1 MDIVR
6 PDVKRKKRIR
16 RIIYIVSILILLPL
30 VTYGLSRLKPAPP
43 SVDGSTIWAGD
54 SGTVKRGNMLLE
66 VRGLGTLVPET
77 ITQIS
82 ISTDGRVSQRL
93 ILPGAP
99 VKPDSIIMIL
109 TNPQLKQQ
117 LLSAQFTLKS
127 AEAALATAKAT
138 AENQLMTF
146 RAAAANT
153 RSQYKQAQMQ
163 AEADETGFKQGVVAK
178 ITYQRDEV
186 AATQLKSEDE
196 IAQQQVNTYAAS
208 VEQQLAQAQAT
219 VDQDK
224 EQVALYQREVEE
236 LTVRA
241 GIEGVLQ
248 DEPAQVGQ
256 EMTPGQEL
264 ATVAQQ
270 TKLKAQLQIAE
281 TQVGDILLNQT
292 AQVDTHNGYIPG
304 HVTRID
310 PAVTNGTR
318 TVDVHLDGPLP
329 SGAVPNLSVEGTILI
344 QKLSNVLYVGR
355 PVHGEPNSTITLF
368 KEVNGGTEAVA
379 TKVAI
384 GKVSVSEVQVL
395 NGLNVGDVVVL
406 SDMSAYDQFDRI
418 RIK

>member
-1 MDIVR
+1 M
-6 PDVKRKKRIR
+6 
-16 RIIYIVSILILLPL
+16 YIVAVAILLPL

-54 SGTVKRGNMLLE
+54 SGTVKRGEMDID

-99 VKPDSIIMIL
+99 VKPDSVIMIL

-117 LLSAQFTLKS
+117 LQSAQFTLQS

-138 AENQLMTF
+138 AENQLMTY
-146 RAAAANT
+146 RSSAANT
-153 RSQYKQAQMQ
+153 KSQYMQAQMQ
-163 AEADETGFKQGVVAK
+163 LEADETGFKQGVVAK
-178 ITYQRDEV
+178 ITRDRDEV
-186 AATQLKSEDE
+186 SATQLKSEDE
-196 IAQQQVNTYAAS
+196 IAQQQVDTYANS
-208 VEQQLAQAQAT
+208 VQQQLAQAQAT
-219 VDQDK
+219 VDGDK

-248 DEPAQVGQ
+248 DEPANVGQ

-281 TQVGDILLNQT
+281 TQVGDVELNQP
-292 AQVDTHNGYIPG
+292 AQVDTHNGIIPG
-304 HVTRID
+304 HVIRID

-329 SGAVPNLSVEGTILI
+329 AGAVPNLSVEGTILI
-344 QKLSNVLYVGR
+344 TKLSNALYVGR
-355 PVHGEPNSTITLF
+355 PVHGDANTTITLF
-368 KEVNGGTEAVA
+368 KEINGGTEAVA
-379 TKVAI
+379 TRVAI
-384 GKVSVSEVQVL
+384 GKVSVSQVQIL

>member
-6 PDVKRKKRIR
+6 PELKRKKRIR
-16 RIIYIVSILILLPL
+16 RIIYIAVIVILVPL

-54 SGTVKRGNMLLE
+54 SGTVKRGEMDID

-82 ISTDGRVSQRL
+82 IATDGRVSQRL

-99 VKPDSIIMIL
+99 VKPDSVIMIL

-127 AEAALATAKAT
+127 AEAQLSTAKAT
-138 AENQLMTF
+138 ADNQLMTY

-153 RSQYKQAQMQ
+153 RSQYNQAQMQ
-163 AEADETGFKQGVVAK
+163 AEADETGYKQGVVAK
-178 ITYQRDEV
+178 ITFDKDTV
-186 AATQLKSEDE
+186 AAKQLKSEDE
-196 IAQQQVNTYAAS
+196 IAQQQVETYAAS
-208 VEQQLAQAQAT
+208 VQEQLAQAQAT

-248 DEPAQVGQ
+248 DEPANVGQ
-256 EMTPGQEL
+256 QMTAGQEL

-281 TQVGDILLNQT
+281 TQVGDVELNQP
-292 AQVDTHNGYIPG
+292 AQVDTHNGIIPG
-304 HVTRID
+304 HVIRID
-310 PAVTNGTR
+310 PSVTNGTR

-329 SGAVPNLSVEGTILI
+329 AGAVPNLSVEGTILI
-344 QKLSNVLYVGR
+344 TKLSNALYVGR

-395 NGLNVGDVVVL
+395 NGLNVGDVVIL

>member
-1 MDIVR
+1 M
-6 PDVKRKKRIR
+6 
-16 RIIYIVSILILLPL
+16 YIVAVAILLPL

-54 SGTVKRGNMLLE
+54 SGTVKRGEMDID

-99 VKPDSIIMIL
+99 VKPDSVIMIL

-117 LLSAQFTLKS
+117 LQSAQFTLQS

-138 AENQLMTF
+138 AENQLMTY
-146 RAAAANT
+146 RSSAANT
-153 RSQYKQAQMQ
+153 KSQYMQAQMQ
-163 AEADETGFKQGVVAK
+163 LEADETGFKQGVVAK
-178 ITYQRDEV
+178 ITRDRDEV
-186 AATQLKSEDE
+186 SATQLKSEDE
-196 IAQQQVNTYAAS
+196 IAQQQVDTYANS
-208 VEQQLAQAQAT
+208 VQQQLAQAQAT
-219 VDQDK
+219 VDGDK

-248 DEPAQVGQ
+248 DEPANVGQ

-281 TQVGDILLNQT
+281 TQVGDVELNQP
-292 AQVDTHNGYIPG
+292 AQVDTHNGIIPG
-304 HVTRID
+304 HVIRID

-329 SGAVPNLSVEGTILI
+329 AGAVPNLSVEGTILI
-344 QKLSNVLYVGR
+344 TKLSNALYVGR
-355 PVHGEPNSTITLF
+355 PVHGDANTTITLF
-368 KEVNGGTEAVA
+368 KEINGGTEAVA

-384 GKVSVSEVQVL
+384 GKVSVSQVQIL